1 MRHLWS
7 LVCGVVLAPVAFLLF
22 ALGAAGPQGQ
32 RLQSGTWGHYA
43 VAGGAY
49 ALAAVLLGLLASL
62 RISPAGPVA
71 AGLVL
76 VTVQVTDLVAAGG
89 RTLAATW
96 SIGGITLAPGRVTAG
111 WLPLI
116 AGTVLLMAA
125 FSGQRWR
132 AWPGTRTEAVA
143 GPADPMVDTG
153 RIQAISAWAP
163 FTEEPAASAAPPPP
177 N

>member
-7 LVCGVVLAPVAFLLF
+7 LLSGLVLAPVAFLLF
-22 ALGAAGPQGQ
+22 ALGAAGPVGQ
-32 RLQSGTWGHYA
+32 RLQSGSWGHYA
-43 VAGGAY
+43 VTGGAY

-71 AGLVL
+71 AGLIFL
-76 VTVQVTDLVAAGG
+76 IVQTTDLVAVGG
-89 RTLAATW
+89 RTLAESW
-96 SIGGITLAPGRVTAG
+96 SIGGITLYPGRVTAG

-116 AGTVLLMAA
+116 AGIVLLMAG

-132 AWPGTRTEAVA
+132 AWPGTRTEATV
-143 GPADPMVDTG
+143 GPVDPMVDTG

-163 FTEEPAASAAPPPP
+163 FTEGPAAPPPP
-177 N
+177 D

>member
-7 LVCGVVLAPVAFLLF
+7 LVSGLVLAPVAFLLF
-22 ALGAAGPQGQ
+22 ALGATGPAGQ
-32 RLQSGTWGHYA
+32 RLNDAAWTHYA
-43 VAGGAY
+43 VYGGAY
-49 ALAAVLLGLLASL
+49 ALGAVLLGMLASL

-71 AGLVL
+71 AGLIL
-76 VTVQVTDLVAAGG
+76 LAVQVVDLVAAGG
-89 RTLAATW
+89 TTLAQHWTIAGTTF
-96 SIGGITLAPGRVTAG
+96 SPGRVTAG

-116 AGTVLLMAA
+116 AGIVLLMAA

-132 AWPGTRTEAVA
+132 AWPGSRTPVTP
-143 GPADPMVDTG
+143 GPVDPMVDTG

-163 FTEEPAASAAPPPP
+163 FTEEPAAPAAPPPP